1 MKYSTIVIGAALIV
15 LLTLV
20 VGCAL
25 FDRCYVYFP
34 TRWEAGD
41 WAKQSGLPLEEVWFQ
56 ASDGVKL
63 YGWLVRSS
71 DSPTTLLICHGN
83 AGNIIHRLEY
93 LEELHRRSMS
103 AFIFDYRGY
112 GRSEGTPSETGLYRD
127 ALAAYDVLTHRYRV
141 PPERLVILGTSL
153 GAAVAGELAATRK
166 AAGLILETP
175 FPSVPAMVRA
185 HYGAL
190 PFHFLLRARYDLEAR
205 VTRIHIPVLVL
216 QGDRDRVV
224 PLSLG
229 RAVYVA
235 ANPPK
240 DFYLIRGADHNDTYV
255 IGGEPYFQRIIQFI
269 HEVT

>member
-1 MKYSTIVIGAALIV
+1 MQYATMVIGAALIV
-15 LLTLV
+15 LLTLG
-20 VGCAL
+20 VGCGL
-25 FDRCYVYFP
+25 FDRRYVYFP

-41 WAKQSGLPLEEVWFQ
+41 WAKQSGLPLEEVWFE

-83 AGNIIHRLEY
+83 AGSIIHRLEY
-93 LEELHRRSMS
+93 LEDLHRRSVS

-112 GRSEGTPSETGLYRD
+112 GRSEGTPSEAGLYRD

-141 PPERLVILGTSL
+141 PPERLVILVTSL
-153 GAAVAGELAATRK
+153 GAAVDGELAATRK

-175 FPSVPAMVRA
+175 FPWVPAMVRA

-190 PFHFLLRARYDLEAR
+190 PLHFLLRARYDLEAR

-216 QGDRDRVV
+216 QGDRDQVV
-224 PLSLG
+224 PVSLG

-269 HEVT
+269 HEVA